1 MKMEM
6 ANERA
11 QSYQNIYDILMDN
24 VRRAK
29 DRLAPLGQ
37 VSITHSNGMGGHGID
52 SEETDRRILRQ
63 KQEFETLYRQYQL
76 EIKAKEM
83 KKREEDAQI
92 QKRLQR
98 ESRIQSIREK
108 KFQEELLSHQKSLN
122 YKRNAQQVLLCQKVY
137 KLASELEKNKL
148 LQEKREYKET

>member
-52 SEETDRRILRQ
+52 SEETDRRILR
-63 KQEFETLYRQYQL
+63 
-76 EIKAKEM
+76 
-83 KKREEDAQI
+83 
-92 QKRLQR
+92 
-98 ESRIQSIREK
+98 
-108 KFQEELLSHQKSLN
+108 
-122 YKRNAQQVLLCQKVY
+122 
-137 KLASELEKNKL
+137 
-148 LQEKREYKET
+148 

>member
-1 MKMEM
+1 MKLEL

-37 VSITHSNGMGGHGID
+37 VSITHSHVGGGAHGID

-63 KQEFETLYRQYQL
+63 K
-76 EIKAKEM
+76 
-83 KKREEDAQI
+83 
-92 QKRLQR
+92 
-98 ESRIQSIREK
+98 
-108 KFQEELLSHQKSLN
+108 
-122 YKRNAQQVLLCQKVY
+122 
-137 KLASELEKNKL
+137 
-148 LQEKREYKET
+148 

>member
-37 VSITHSNGMGGHGID
+37 VSITHSHAAGHGVD
-52 SEETDRRILRQ
+52 SEETDRRILKQ
-63 KQEFETLYRQYQL
+63 KQEFETLYR
-76 EIKAKEM
+76 
-83 KKREEDAQI
+83 
-92 QKRLQR
+92 
-98 ESRIQSIREK
+98 
-108 KFQEELLSHQKSLN
+108 
-122 YKRNAQQVLLCQKVY
+122 
-137 KLASELEKNKL
+137 
-148 LQEKREYKET
+148 

>member
-1 MKMEM
+1 MEL

-37 VSITHSNGMGGHGID
+37 VSITHSQAGHLGID

-76 EIKAKEM
+76 ELKAKEQ
-83 KKREEDAQI
+83 KKRDEDANVE
-92 QKRLQR
+92 KRL
-98 ESRIQSIREK
+98 
-108 KFQEELLSHQKSLN
+108 
-122 YKRNAQQVLLCQKVY
+122 
-137 KLASELEKNKL
+137 
-148 LQEKREYKET
+148 